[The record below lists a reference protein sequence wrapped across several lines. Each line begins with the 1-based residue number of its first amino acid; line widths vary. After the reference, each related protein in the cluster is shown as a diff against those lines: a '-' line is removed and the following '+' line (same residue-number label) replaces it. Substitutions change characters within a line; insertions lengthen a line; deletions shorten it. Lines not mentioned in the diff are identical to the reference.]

1 MQMIHNPLV
10 QTRCQKHTADVGV
23 HTQWEV
29 EPQGFHSLPWRARGK
44 CVQTAVGCNVSTI
57 GSVMIPVSHGW
68 GLINDQ
74 QSLRRLVRPNSGIFW
89 QCACNSWQL
98 IVQTK
103 GPMVFP
109 QCAFTCFLAIL
120 FVPAGPSTAVQ
131 THPAEVQ
138 AAKCTNSRCFRKNQK
153 DYIKISTPTVRDIEG
168 LRACLRKSARQ
179 GQVQK
184 LCPNMRVS
192 RSGGW
197 ELRWIFCWQEMSR
210 VAVAYKNTGCS
221 CLPFQP
227 LTPYKNITVLVGCV
241 SGSSWCC
248 CCMVLLVA
256 ASVSVSNG
264 VGAAAFPVRFA
275 IDALV
280 LVSLISLCM
289 FPSVFVV
296 LLALALVAVCCRV
309 SLQPSSW
316 FCSLATLVNHQPHAW
331 KFTAVLI
338 LAGSG

>member
-1 MQMIHNPLV
+1 MTNSHCEDWYGLI
-10 QTRCQKHTADVGV
+10 R
-23 HTQWEV
+23 EY
-29 EPQGFHSLPWRARGK
+29 S
-44 CVQTAVGCNVSTI
+44 
-57 GSVMIPVSHGW
+57 GSVHATHGSSLFKQRVRWCSHSARSPVF
-68 GLINDQ
+68 L
-74 QSLRRLVRPNSGIFW
+74 QSCL
-89 QCACNSWQL
+89 CQL
-98 IVQTK
+98 DP
-103 GPMVFP
+103 G
-109 QCAFTCFLAIL
+109 
-120 FVPAGPSTAVQ
+120 TAVQ
-131 THPAEVQ
+131 AHPAEVQ

-264 VGAAAFPVRFA
+264 VGVAAFSVRFA

-289 FPSVFVV
+289 FPSVFVI
-296 LLALALVAVCCRV
+296 LLALALVAAVCYRV

-331 KFTAVLI
+331 KFTAVLV